1 MLERLWKGLAAKP
14 EASEAAPRIVMS
26 LPPTIRE
33 GLGPEGPP
41 LRTTYEAFSELFR
54 SARSSLKIFA
64 PYVDP
69 TFTGL
74 MAGVAAE
81 VQVVTT
87 ICTGRGGKLN
97 AVLERCASAAA
108 GGRVFV
114 RYLNEQRKQT
124 LMYQMH
130 AKLVLAD
137 GARAYVGS
145 ANLTDT
151 SIHYNL
157 ELGLLVDDP
166 GMTRSLER
174 IFDHLFKNVAVPSKL
189 L

>member
-1 MLERLWKGLAAKP
+1 M
-14 EASEAAPRIVMS
+14 ASRAIVMS
-26 LPPTIRE
+26 LPPALRE
-33 GLGPEGPP
+33 GLKERAPQIVET
-41 LRTTYEAFSELFR
+41 RAAFERLFA
-54 SARSSLKIFA
+54 SAERSLKIFS

-74 MAGVAAE
+74 IQAVTAKVRM
-81 VQVVTT
+81 VTT
-87 ICTGRGGKLN
+87 ACSGRPVRPN
-97 AVLERCASAAA
+97 PVLERCATT
-108 GGRVFV
+108 RDLVV
-114 RYLNEQRKQT
+114 RYLNEQKDRA

-151 SIHYNL
+151 SLHYNL
-157 ELGLLVDDP
+157 ELGIWLEDAELVAA
-166 GMTRSLER
+166 LER
-174 IFDHLFKNVAVPSKL
+174 VFDHLFDQVAVPAKL